1 MKEFIVGK
9 ATTIASAGQTLLG
22 NITTNVSSII
32 STVTTKTGQILGQIK
47 DKISGYANTIATT
60 GTTLFN
66 SLVRNAG
73 SIGST
78 IVTACSGILTRI
90 KTAFTSGVSSMIS
103 IGGNLAS
110 GIWTGLSN
118 AASSLYTK
126 VSNLCSGLWKKI
138 KSFFGISSPS
148 KLFRDSIGANLALGL
163 GLGFEDEMN
172 KVADQMQAAVPTT
185 LDAGGISLNGVN
197 GTVAATSGPLISIQ
211 QMIVRSEDDIRAIS
225 QQLYNMI
232 QQSSRAQGYFT
243 TA

>member
-1 MKEFIVGK
+1 VTGK
-9 ATTIASAGQTLLG
+9 VS
-22 NITTNVSSII
+22 NILSQSK
-32 STVTTKTGQILGQIK
+32 S
-47 DKISGYANTIATT
+47 KISGSASTIAAT

-90 KTAFTSGVSSMIS
+90 KTAFTNGVSSMIS

-126 VSNLCSGLWKKI
+126 VSNLCSGLWKRI
-138 KSFFGISSPS
+138 KAFFGFSSPS
-148 KLFRDSIGANLALGL
+148 TLFRDSIGANLALGL

-185 LDAGGISLNGVN
+185 LDAGGIRLNGVITA
-197 GTVAATSGPLISIQ
+197 GTGASAGPLISIQ

>member
-1 MKEFIVGK
+1 
-9 ATTIASAGQTLLG
+9 
-22 NITTNVSSII
+22 
-32 STVTTKTGQILGQIK
+32 
-47 DKISGYANTIATT
+47 
-60 GTTLFN
+60 
-66 SLVRNAG
+66 
-73 SIGST
+73 
-78 IVTACSGILTRI
+78 
-90 KTAFTSGVSSMIS
+90 MIS

-126 VSNLCSGLWKKI
+126 VSNLCSGLWKRI

-148 KLFRDSIGANLALGL
+148 TLFRDSIGANLALGL

-185 LDAGGISLNGVN
+185 LDAGGISLNGVSSTA
-197 GTVAATSGPLISIQ
+197 TVTSGPLVSVQ
-211 QMIVRSEDDIRAIS
+211 QLIVRSEDDIRAIS